1 VRQWTA
7 FGSIVL
13 LAAMCCGTQ
22 QAEAALKF
30 CNLGNFKF
38 VVATGYV
45 DREKGWV
52 ARGWLQLEAG
62 DCKDAIKAPLD
73 NRYYYFHAAG
83 RAPDQSLVKYSGET
97 PFCVQSQKFELY
109 QATYGKSSKEE
120 CGKDGLRSEMFM
132 KIDVNNKPDWT
143 INLGSPANGAA
154 AGAGPATPPAG
165 LPPAATGGP
174 VQPPPNQPLPG
185 NAGPP
190 TLPPRPPSGP
200 NGGYAQQ
207 PPNQPSPQNTGPA
220 VAPPRPPSVAPG
232 GGSTGAAC
240 QRYPN
245 LC

>member
-1 VRQWTA
+1 MRRRTA
-7 FGSIVL
+7 FRLIIL
-13 LAAMCCGTQ
+13 LAAMCCGMQ
-22 QAEAALKF
+22 RAEAGLKF
-30 CNLGNFKF
+30 CNLGSFKF
-38 VVATGYV
+38 VVAVGYV

-52 ARGWLQLEAG
+52 ARGWVQLEAG

-109 QATYGKSSKEE
+109 QASYGKSSKEE

-143 INLGSPANGAA
+143 VNLGSPASGAA
-154 AGAGPATPPAG
+154 ATGPAGPPPG
-165 LPPAATGGP
+165 PTGAP

-190 TLPPRPPSGP
+190 MLPPRPTSVP

-207 PPNQPSPQNTGPA
+207 PVNPAPPPSPGPA